1 MDAEGR
7 GCTVVGA
14 EELTA
19 DADSDAGVGAIDRE
33 VEIALWLGSE
43 ERVPFF
49 SVGNA
54 SDRVRGRDLI
64 EEVEDGR
71 ELVRIGQDAFEPLD
85 RIAEP
90 GWIQVSCC

>member
-19 DADSDAGVGAIDRE
+19 DAESDAGVSAIDRE
-33 VEIALWLGSE
+33 VEIALWLGPKE
-43 ERVPFF
+43 CVPFF
-49 SVGNA
+49 SVGNTW
-54 SDRVRGRDLI
+54 DRAGRRDLVEKI
-64 EEVEDGR
+64 EDGC
-71 ELVRIGQDAFEPLD
+71 ELFGIGQDAFEPLD

-90 GWIQVSCC
+90 ARIQISCC